1 MKKYLILF
9 ILLIS
14 GWHIAVRA
22 ESTGEVIRISTD
34 ETDLIYRQAPNGR
47 LYQVYLGPKLMHQTD
62 LEHFSPFAKGGS
74 DGSAGQRG
82 WEIYMT
88 SGAEDFFEPALGI
101 THADGNMSTIL
112 TYVSSE
118 QKVIDGNA
126 TETIIRLKDNQYP
139 LQVVMH
145 YVAYKKENV
154 IKTWTEISH
163 QEKKPIQL
171 NRYASSIIYFE
182 RPSYYL
188 TEFNGDWAKEMN
200 MTTQQLQYG
209 KKILDTKLGTR
220 AAMHVYPFFE
230 LGFGQ
235 PAEEHRGEVVLG
247 TIGWTGNFRFTFE
260 VDNVGNLR
268 VISGINPYASHYELK
283 AGETFTTPE
292 FIFTRSDEGKGDASR
307 SFHQW
312 ARNYQ
317 LYDGKGDR
325 LTLLN
330 NWENTY
336 FNFDQDKLSTLMVE
350 AKSLGVNL
358 FLLDDGW
365 FGNEFPRNDDH
376 AGLGDWQVMKSKLPD
391 GIPFLV
397 K

>member
-14 GWHIAVRA
+14 GWNIAVRA

-34 ETDLIYRQAPNGR
+34 KTDLIYRQAPNGR

-118 QKVIDGNA
+118 QKAIDSNA

-163 QEKKPIQL
+163 QEKKPIRL

-220 AAMHVYPFFE
+220 AAMHVYPFF
-230 LGFGQ
+230 
-235 PAEEHRGEVVLG
+235 
-247 TIGWTGNFRFTFE
+247 
-260 VDNVGNLR
+260 
-268 VISGINPYASHYELK
+268 
-283 AGETFTTPE
+283 
-292 FIFTRSDEGKGDASR
+292 
-307 SFHQW
+307 
-312 ARNYQ
+312 
-317 LYDGKGDR
+317 
-325 LTLLN
+325 
-330 NWENTY
+330 
-336 FNFDQDKLSTLMVE
+336 
-350 AKSLGVNL
+350 
-358 FLLDDGW
+358 
-365 FGNEFPRNDDH
+365 
-376 AGLGDWQVMKSKLPD
+376 
-391 GIPFLV
+391 
-397 K
+397 